1 MKRRKFSNK
10 VKLLLKINVVLFSIL
25 AIIVALNTSV
35 YLDRKNV
42 HEENFV
48 NIRITKT
55 YSPTDTSDPET
66 LLDNIEI
73 YEGTASGLAIKT
85 IDSETYI
92 ITAAHF
98 CVAFSSGPKDLE
110 SDTRITI
117 TDTDSKMHEGDIIF
131 ISEEPDLCLIES
143 SSLKK
148 VETIQF
154 SVMPAVGDKVYAI
167 SSPLEISQDGV
178 LLHFEGF
185 FSGCD
190 ENNICFYTIPATNG
204 SSGSVVFNQRGR
216 AIGMIQMVPSRFNSV
231 SMGSGYHL
239 IDSFLK
245 EASLYLNIDLY

>member
-48 NIRITKT
+48 NIRITRT
-55 YSPTDTSDPET
+55 YAPFDTADLET

-85 IDSETYI
+85 VDNETYI
-92 ITAAHF
+92 ITAAHL
-98 CVAFSSGPKDLE
+98 CDAFTPGPEDLE
-110 SDTRITI
+110 PATKITI
-117 TDTDSKMHEGDIIF
+117 TDIDSAMHEGNILFTSAD
-131 ISEEPDLCLIES
+131 PDLCLIGS
-143 SSLKK
+143 DMQK

-154 SVMPAVGDKVYAI
+154 SEMPAVGDKVYAI
-167 SSPLEISQDGV
+167 SSPLAISKDGV

-239 IDSFLK
+239 IDGFLK
-245 EASLYLNIDLY
+245 EAALYLDIDLY

>member
-1 MKRRKFSNK
+1 MKRRKFSKK

-55 YSPTDTSDPET
+55 YSPSDTSDPET

-85 IDSETYI
+85 LDSKTYI
-92 ITAAHF
+92 ITAAHL
-98 CVAFSSGPKDLE
+98 CDAFSSGPKDLE
-110 SDTRITI
+110 SETKITI
-117 TDTDSKMHEGDIIF
+117 TDIDSVLHEGDIIF
-131 ISEEPDLCLIES
+131 ISEEPDLCLIAS
-143 SSLKK
+143 NMQK

-154 SVMPAVGDKVYAI
+154 SEMPDVGDKVYAI

-204 SSGSVVFNQRGR
+204 SSGSVVFNQSGR

-245 EASLYLNIDLY
+245 EATLYLDIALY